1 MAVKYPG
8 LLVPE
13 ADKHQALYQGLLG
26 MGSALSG
33 GPSNAPVSFA
43 QQLGRGGQSF
53 NKSYQDR
60 INQSKQDQMG
70 NQKYQMQQA
79 QMEAQKMKI
88 EEAKEQ
94 KRLQEL
100 WANFGPENTSGPG
113 GMGRTKDD
121 ALKAAF
127 PTEYAK
133 AQIERKFPTGT
144 GSRPSSPIQNH
155 KRRGELMIE
164 FPPVNGVDS
173 PQVRRFDDYVRATQY
188 KDTGQSIAKMNPAGP
203 PTEQILKTVP
213 IEETPEYAEKVAKA
227 KAIGGAT
234 GAELGAATA
243 KLAAL
248 DANLPKLKQVVE
260 DLKTLGETATY
271 TKVDQLKDFL
281 ARQSGMPSSEGAI
294 NRAKFIARVKNN
306 VLPQL
311 RLTFGAAFTVQE
323 GESLLATYGDP
334 DLSPAEKNGVLDAL
348 IQDNVAEIK
357 ALRRQTNKTAATG
370 AKPADMDQSTWDAM
384 SDKDR
389 ALF

>member
-121 ALKAAF
+121 ALVAAF
-127 PTEYAK
+127 PEMAAK
-133 AQIERKFPTGT
+133 AQMKAKFPAAASG
-144 GSRPSSPIQNH
+144 RPASGLQYFEKIQQIREMPEGPQKDRMLRDLSESMKISNQIDLGATTTRPNPLDPNAPTTLE
-155 KRRGELMIE
+155 KTI
-164 FPPVNGVDS
+164 PPA
-173 PQVRRFDDYVRATQY
+173 QT
-188 KDTGQSIAKMNPAGP
+188 AKH
-203 PTEQILKTVP
+203 
-213 IEETPEYAEKVAKA
+213 AEKVAKA

-248 DANLPKLKQVVE
+248 DANLPKLTQVVE
-260 DLKTLGETATY
+260 DLKTLGATATY
-271 TKVDQLKDFL
+271 TKGGQLKDFL
-281 ARQSGMPSSEGAI
+281 ARQSGMPASEGAI

-348 IQDNVAEIK
+348 IQDNVAEIN
-357 ALRRQTNKTAATG
+357 ALRRQTNKTTTG
-370 AKPADMDQSTWDAM
+370 GAGNETLGTELDNLLNRYAPVDG
-384 SDKDR
+384 
-389 ALF
+389 

>member
-1 MAVKYPG
+1 
-8 LLVPE
+8 
-13 ADKHQALYQGLLG
+13 
-26 MGSALSG
+26 
-33 GPSNAPVSFA
+33 
-43 QQLGRGGQSF
+43 
-53 NKSYQDR
+53 
-60 INQSKQDQMG
+60 
-70 NQKYQMQQA
+70 MQQA

-94 KRLQEL
+94 RRLQEL

-173 PQVRRFDDYVRATQY
+173 PEVRRFDDYVRATQY

-203 PTEQILKTVP
+203 PTEQVLKTVP
-213 IEETPEYAEKVAKA
+213 IEKTPEYARKVAKA

-234 GAELGAATA
+234 GAELGEATA

-248 DANLPKLKQVVE
+248 EANMPKLQTTVSKLK
-260 DLKTLGETATY
+260 DLGKIATY
-271 TKVDQLKDFL
+271 TTAGKVGDLLTKEL
-281 ARQSGMPSSEGAI
+281 GNAPGEGA
-294 NRAKFIARVKNN
+294 NARVKYIAHVKNN

-334 DLSPAEKNGVLDAL
+334 DLHPDQKAAVLDAL
-348 IQDNVAEIK
+348 IEDNIAEVK
-357 ALRRQTNKTAATG
+357 ALRRQTGKTTSTG
-370 AKPADMDQSTWDAM
+370 TKPADIDQSTWDEM
-384 SDKDR
+384 SDEDR